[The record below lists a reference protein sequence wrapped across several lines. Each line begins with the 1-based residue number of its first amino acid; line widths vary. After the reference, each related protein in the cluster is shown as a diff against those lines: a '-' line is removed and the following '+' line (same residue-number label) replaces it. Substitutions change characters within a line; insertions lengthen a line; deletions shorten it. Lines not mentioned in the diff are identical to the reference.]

1 MQSVGTAGPDGVREP
16 GPILLIRLCR
26 LRHSVGCPCSLPD
39 QSRHHIASL
48 PQPPEADAFKSL
60 CRRHRHVECLLDL
73 TTCDDR
79 PDDPRRL
86 VRHGDGSHP
95 DGLSREQVGE
105 ARVHSLAPEVRALL
119 AGITKVEKSDLVF
132 TTTGK
137 TPVSGF
143 TKAKARLDGDVQEL
157 RAKAAAEVGKSAPEA
172 IPGWRLHDF
181 RRTAVTWMASNG
193 IAPHVADRLL
203 NHIQGTISGVAAI
216 YQPGEFL
223 AERKA
228 ALGAW
233 AGWVTKT

>member
-1 MQSVGTAGPDGVREP
+1 
-16 GPILLIRLCR
+16 
-26 LRHSVGCPCSLPD
+26 
-39 QSRHHIASL
+39 
-48 PQPPEADAFKSL
+48 
-60 CRRHRHVECLLDL
+60 VECLLDL